1 MALLY
6 NNICVFDFET
16 GSAEPKTTQPLSL
29 AAVMVDPLKL
39 KIIPNSEF
47 YTLIKV
53 EDEKTIEPKALEV
66 NNLSIAECNEKGV
79 DIEIAWKNFHNYLQQ
94 YRKGKTKQSKIIPS
108 GFNICNFDLVIY
120 NRLNERFKMAS
131 VFNDTKS
138 LDLFHDFYRW
148 WHNEEIIYMNMGEI
162 RKRLGMS
169 LEGAHNSLVDVRDCS
184 RILLKMLNLYR
195 TIKPRFNNAFLENK

>member
-1 MALLY
+1 MTLLY
-6 NNICVFDFET
+6 NNIAVFDFET
-16 GSAEPKTTQPLSL
+16 SSTDPKTTQPLSL
-29 AAVMVDPLKL
+29 ACVMVDPLKL
-39 KIIPNSEF
+39 KILPNSEF
-47 YTLIKV
+47 YTLIKP
-53 EDEKTIEPKALEV
+53 EDEKTVEAEALKV
-66 NNLSIAECNEKGV
+66 NKLTIAELNEKGV
-79 DIEIAWKNFHNYLQQ
+79 DLEIAWSNFHNYLQQ

-120 NRLNERFKMAS
+120 ERLNERFKKS
-131 VFNDTKS
+131 DVFNETKS

-169 LEGAHNSLVDVRDCS
+169 LEGAHNSLVDVRDCA

-195 TIKPRFNNAFLENK
+195 TVKPRFQNAFADAT